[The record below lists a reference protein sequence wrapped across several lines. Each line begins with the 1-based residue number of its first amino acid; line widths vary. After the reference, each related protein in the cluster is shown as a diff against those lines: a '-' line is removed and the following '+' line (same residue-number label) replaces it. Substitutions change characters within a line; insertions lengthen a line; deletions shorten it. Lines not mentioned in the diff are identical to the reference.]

1 MGVVTAVIAKETL
14 DNARDRRALSTAMLM
29 PLLGPMSLLLLFFT
43 FSDVKQKQESPKL
56 AVAGAAYAPQLVEH
70 LRQSGVVVSDAP
82 ADVDDAI
89 RTSRIDAALIIPAD
103 FDAALRAGR
112 PAPLELVS
120 DESRSAS
127 AVTAG
132 RVDTTLRVY
141 SRQIAYVRLL
151 GRGVDPQLMTTLAVN
166 ARDVG
171 SSQGRAALLLGVVP
185 LFLLMGCFMGGTY
198 VAIDVTAGERER
210 GSIEALLLNP
220 VKPWQLVLGKTA
232 VTTAFGLVGIL
243 VTAVGFVVVVRV
255 VPFADIGL
263 DLAVTPLMAAKLV
276 LLVLPVLLLAST
288 LQVFVGI
295 LSNSFKTA
303 QAAISAVMIAPMLP
317 SSALMIFP
325 QQPTTTLM
333 LAPTVG
339 HNILLMRVLRGEPI
353 AAADVVLAAL
363 GVFAV
368 AAVLFVA
375 TIKLFGP
382 RLVVG
387 R

>member
-1 MGVVTAVIAKETL
+1 MGVVAAVIAKETL

-29 PLLGPMSLLLLFFT
+29 PLLGPLSLLLLFFT

-56 AVAGAAYAPQLVEH
+56 AVAGAAHAPQLVEH
-70 LRQSGVVVSDAP
+70 LRQSGVVISDAP

-103 FDAALRAGR
+103 FDTALRAGR

-132 RVDTTLRVY
+132 RVDATLRGY
-141 SRQIAYVRLL
+141 SRQIAYVRLI
-151 GRGVDPQLMTTLAVN
+151 GRGVDPNLMQTLAVN

-243 VTAVGFVVVVRV
+243 ITAIGFVVVVRV

-263 DLAVTPLMAAKLV
+263 DLAVTPLMATKLV

-339 HNILLMRVLRGEPI
+339 HNILLMRVLRGEVI
-353 AAADVVLAAL
+353 AAVDVALAAV
-363 GVFAV
+363 GVFVV

-375 TIKLFGP
+375 TVKLFGP